1 MHAGAFR
8 VDFDALESRGRQNLS
23 YAQRREGLLVSEIGI
38 QNLSPER
45 AISIGRLDD
54 EQAARPER
62 GVGRVQKREAFFFGK
77 MLEQIECSEAVKL
90 LPAAL
95 QKLPGVVLHDVG
107 APYFPRRIHLLSAD
121 VHDGN

>member
-1 MHAGAFR
+1 MHAGTFR

-62 GVGRVQKREAFFFGK
+62 GVGRVQKRE
-77 MLEQIECSEAVKL
+77 EYR
-90 LPAAL
+90 
-95 QKLPGVVLHDVG
+95 KLP
-107 APYFPRRIHLLSAD
+107 
-121 VHDGN
+121 